1 MKLWANMF
9 SSSVTHTP
17 SWGFRYWKKHPLLIR
32 AAEKQAGKNMQNRH
46 PPFVNVHILLR
57 RRFALETRRGYPS
70 RSAKGMLM
78 TLSAMRCLSGS
89 LSDKKTCWSMFE
101 WLWKSVIVV
110 YGFTGE
116 QWRLKVYCCTLR
128 VEEMVENTASYR
140 KVVGMLMLRC
150 PQERCLNFKL
160 F

>member
-1 MKLWANMF
+1 MSKYVFFQRDSYTIL
-9 SSSVTHTP
+9 
-17 SWGFRYWKKHPLLIR
+17 GFQILKKKHPLLIR

-89 LSDKKTCWSMFE
+89 LSEKKTCWSMFE
-101 WLWKSVIVV
+101 
-110 YGFTGE
+110 
-116 QWRLKVYCCTLR
+116 RL
-128 VEEMVENTASYR
+128 
-140 KVVGMLMLRC
+140 
-150 PQERCLNFKL
+150 
-160 F
+160 